1 MQESNPNRF
10 DLDKRRSARV
20 PLTVLAKV
28 SSVVLGYSPLP
39 ARLRDVSAAGAYFY
53 ADMTP
58 ELGMTIRIDF
68 NVLVSGREM
77 GVTCE
82 GTVVRI
88 DLGASRGSTGI
99 ALQGARY
106 HLVNL

>member
-1 MQESNPNRF
+1 
-10 DLDKRRSARV
+10 
-20 PLTVLAKV
+20 
-28 SSVVLGYSPLP
+28 
-39 ARLRDVSAAGAYFY
+39 LRDVSAAGAYFY
-53 ADMTP
+53 ADITP

-68 NVLVSGREM
+68 NVVVSGREM

-88 DLGASRGSTGI
+88 EPGASTGFTGV

-106 HLVNL
+106 QLVNL